1 MKAPTGVPVDRM
13 GVRTIRVWSMRNVAL
28 LAFMA
33 PVIWACGS
41 AVALEPKAAGIQIRK
56 DATQDGAVA
65 LGEVSCDFGMNARQ
79 VATNV
84 EWCRNDLRN
93 KALAKG
99 ADFIVIET
107 EQIGNDGCPN
117 CVSMFGTAYKKP

>member
-1 MKAPTGVPVDRM
+1 MPTLWAWD
-13 GVRTIRVWSMRNVAL
+13 MRNSAL
-28 LAFMA
+28 LLLIA

-41 AVALEPKAAGIQIRK
+41 AVVLEPKAAGIQIRK
-56 DATQDGAVA
+56 DAVQGGAVA
-65 LGEVSCDFGMNARQ
+65 LGEVSCNFGMNARE

-93 KALAKG
+93 KALGKG

-107 EQIGNDGCPN
+107 EQIGNEGCPN
-117 CVSMFGTAYKKP
+117 CVSMFGTAYKKQ